1 MKEVARRAPPGL
13 SAPTDLRRLL
23 VGWLQARTEA
33 TRKTYRRD
41 LSDFAAF
48 YAHLAKPTEED
59 VGAVLIDL
67 FSRSAA
73 EVTAI
78 VLEYRTDLLSRPVWH
93 NRRSRDA
100 GRPHD
105 REGLA
110 PSTVNRRLSALRSIA
125 KLARATGKFS
135 GSIEVEGIKVRPY
148 RDTLGVGEESYHRLV
163 EALDAKVVEFRETEG
178 GYDWAQY
185 PRAVRDLAILRLL
198 HDACLRRV
206 EVVRLRTIDVII
218 EHQAIVLQPK
228 GPVGDT
234 EEWELGEDP
243 WDALVRWMHVRGPEE
258 GALFHGIG
266 RSPTRHMDVSTVNK
280 LISARGD
287 ELGMRVRPHDLRH
300 GGITTALDRTNG
312 NVRAVQKLSRHKNIE
327 TVMVYDDRRRGVA
340 RGLQDLI
347 SKKKTEE

>member
-1 MKEVARRAPPGL
+1 LKEVARRSPSRL
-13 SAPTDLRRLL
+13 SAATDLRRLL
-23 VGWLQARTEA
+23 LSWLTARTEA
-33 TRKTYRRD
+33 TQKTYRRD
-41 LSDFAAF
+41 LADFAAF
-48 YAHLAKPTEED
+48 YAQLAKPTEQD
-59 VGAVLIDL
+59 VGAVLVDL
-67 FSRSAA
+67 FSKSAP

-78 VLEYRTDLLSRPVWH
+78 VLDYRTDLLSRPVW
-93 NRRSRDA
+93 NSRRSREA
-100 GRPHD
+100 GLAPD

-110 PSTVNRRLSALRSIA
+110 PSTVNRRLSALKSIS

-135 GSIEVEGIKVRPY
+135 GSIEVEGVKRRAY
-148 RDTLGVGEESYHRLV
+148 RNTLGTSEEGYHRLV
-163 EALDAKVVEFRETEG
+163 EALDGKVVQFRDTEG
-178 GYDWAQY
+178 GYDWAKY

-206 EVVRLRTIDVII
+206 EVVRLRTIDVVV
-218 EHQAIVLQPK
+218 EHRAIVLQPK

-234 EEWELGEDP
+234 EEWELGDDP
-243 WDALVRWMHVRGPEE
+243 WTALTRWLRVRGPEE

-266 RSPTRHMDVSTVNK
+266 RSPTQHMDVSTVNK
-280 LISARGD
+280 LIRARGD
-287 ELGMRVRPHDLRH
+287 ELGLRVRPHDLRH

-347 SKKKTEE
+347 SKKTEE